1 MKCEW
6 FTHLQTILTIPK
18 ELHMVVYSICK
29 RYHHMKTTIH
39 HICLSIFQNLIVFWQ
54 FLKCFLIIKNDESKV
69 YMVKTNSI
77 QCYIIF
83 SMIDFSSYI
92 IEICVTSHTN
102 ILFAWESFIY
112 TSRKALNSWTW
123 FCKTIPMISTTL

>member
-1 MKCEW
+1 M
-6 FTHLQTILTIPK
+6 
-18 ELHMVVYSICK
+18 
-29 RYHHMKTTIH
+29 
-39 HICLSIFQNLIVFWQ
+39 
-54 FLKCFLIIKNDESKV
+54 D
-69 YMVKTNSI
+69 KTNSI

-112 TSRKALNSWTW
+112 TSRNALNSWSL
-123 FCKTIPMISTTL
+123 FCKTIPMISTL

>member
-1 MKCEW
+1 MICTPSNNPQYTKRTYYGGL
-6 FTHLQTILTIPK
+6 FNLQ
-18 ELHMVVYSICK
+18 VVPSHENNYAS
-29 RYHHMKTTIH
+29 YMSFN
-39 HICLSIFQNLIVFWQ
+39 LSKLDCFLAIFQVF
-54 FLKCFLIIKNDESKV
+54 FKLDESKV
-69 YMVKTNSI
+69 YMTKRNSI

-92 IEICVTSHTN
+92 IEICVTSHSN

-112 TSRKALNSWTW
+112 TSRKALNNWTW

>member
-1 MKCEW
+1 
-6 FTHLQTILTIPK
+6 
-18 ELHMVVYSICK
+18 
-29 RYHHMKTTIH
+29 
-39 HICLSIFQNLIVFWQ
+39 
-54 FLKCFLIIKNDESKV
+54 
-69 YMVKTNSI
+69 MVKTNSI